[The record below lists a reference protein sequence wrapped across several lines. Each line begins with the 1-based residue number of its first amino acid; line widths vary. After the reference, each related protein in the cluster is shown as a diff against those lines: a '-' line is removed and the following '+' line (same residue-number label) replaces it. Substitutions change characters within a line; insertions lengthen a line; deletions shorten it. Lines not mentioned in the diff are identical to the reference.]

1 MSSIPVSTTFS
12 KKLMLQGEISLGP
25 SSALAFSYLTRFLP
39 FSSTADPGPRLRRIL
54 TLINLTK
61 RVCKVIIRIHMIV
74 LLYFPK
80 AMTLLGEFTRW
91 SLSGPQGANN

>member
-1 MSSIPVSTTFS
+1 MKLEEEVFMSSIPVSTTFS

-25 SSALAFSYLTRFLP
+25 SCALAFSYLTRFVP
-39 FSSTADPGPRLRRIL
+39 FSSTAEPGPRLRRIL

-61 RVCKVIIRIHMIV
+61 WVCKVIIRIHMIV

-80 AMTLLGEFTRW
+80 AMTLLGEFTR
-91 SLSGPQGANN
+91 